1 MSLYR
6 VGGLFERD
14 DGTLER
20 DEEVLKCGD
29 EARLFGFVPEGDPE
43 TGTSTGSAFADTH
56 RKPGW

>member
-14 DGTLER
+14 D
-20 DEEVLKCGD
+20 EVLNCGD
-29 EARLFGFVPEGDPE
+29 EARLFGFVPDGDPE
-43 TGTSTGSAFADTH
+43 SVLRMESAFADTR